1 MTHLT
6 IGRAAR
12 AANVHVETIR
22 FYERRGLIAQPSRP
36 EGGGARRY
44 DLATVERIRFVRQ
57 AQDIGFSLREI
68 AELLSLRA
76 DPGAD
81 CADVRARAIEKRE
94 EVQVKLDR
102 LARIRDALD
111 ELIARC
117 PGGGDVKACTILE
130 AVAAGDGFAEGSPAQ
145 RNSRDEA
152 GADDM
157 KTTVLAIAG
166 MHCNGCA
173 RTIEALLA
181 RVQGVRRVEASFDER
196 RARVLHDPDRAPVA
210 DLVTAIARGGFEA
223 KEERP

>member
-152 GADDM
+152 GRRSTSDAPVFCTIRTARLWPTSSRQSQEAASKRKKNAHDQH
-157 KTTVLAIAG
+157 G
-166 MHCNGCA
+166 RH
-173 RTIEALLA
+173 RTI
-181 RVQGVRRVEASFDER
+181 
-196 RARVLHDPDRAPVA
+196 
-210 DLVTAIARGGFEA
+210 
-223 KEERP
+223 RPAG